1 MPESRSHDML
11 PVPLPDA
18 VRAALLAPVV
28 DQHCHGVRRDDTTR
42 SGFEQLIGEGGTP
55 APPGTTHFDTPA
67 GAAIRRWCAPV
78 LGLEPHASATVYLS
92 RRAELG
98 AAEVNRRLLRGA
110 GVSAFLVDTGPEV
123 PGLLSPAEMGRLGS
137 AAADEIVR
145 LEQVEQDV
153 AEAGLP
159 AADYAGTLR
168 DELAARA
175 ARAAALKSVAAHRCG
190 LGFDPSR
197 PSRGSVIAA
206 AGHRLADP
214 KSRLDDP
221 VLVRHLLW
229 AAVDVARERGLP
241 LQFHC
246 GLSGGGLSGGGLSGG
261 GLSGGG
267 LSGGGLSGGGLSGG
281 GLSGGGLSGDGLSG
295 GGPSGV
301 GVGHLADPA
310 LLTGFVRALAPL
322 GVPVVLLHCYPY
334 HRQAAYLAGVF
345 PHVYVDAGPAVA
357 HTAAGSAHVLR
368 ELLEL
373 VPFHKQ
379 MYGSG
384 SHGAGEL
391 CFLAALCHRRGLAR
405 VLADRIAEG
414 EWSPADAARIAHM
427 IGSGNA
433 RRVYRL

>member
-1 MPESRSHDML
+1 MP
-11 PVPLPDA
+11 PVALPDA
-18 VRAALLAPVV
+18 VRAALLAPVI

-55 APPGTTHFDTPA
+55 APPGTTRFDTPV

-110 GVSAFLVDTGPEV
+110 GVSAYLVDSGSDLPA
-123 PGLLSPAEMGRLGS
+123 LLSPAEMGRVGA

-145 LEQVEQDV
+145 LEQVERDV
-153 AEAGLP
+153 AEVGLP
-159 AADYAGTLR
+159 AADYAGMLR

-190 LGFDPSR
+190 LGADPSR

-206 AGHRLADP
+206 AGRRLADP

-229 AAVDVARERGLP
+229 TAVDVARERGLP
-241 LQFHC
+241 LQLHC
-246 GLSGGGLSGGGLSGG
+246 GLSGWGPP
-261 GLSGGG
+261 
-267 LSGGGLSGGGLSGG
+267 
-281 GLSGGGLSGDGLSG
+281 G
-295 GGPSGV
+295 GGPGV
-301 GVGHLADPA
+301 PGTAAPGDTGLAADPIR
-310 LLTGFVRALAPL
+310 LLGFVRALAPL
-322 GVPVVLLHCYPY
+322 GVPVVLLNCYPY
-334 HRQAAYLAGVF
+334 HRQAAYLAGAF

-357 HTAAGSAHVLR
+357 HTAAGSVHVLR
-368 ELLEL
+368 ELMEL

-384 SHGAGEL
+384 CHGAAEL
-391 CFLAALCHRRGLAR
+391 CFLAALCHRRALAR

>member
-1 MPESRSHDML
+1 ML

-18 VRAALLAPVV
+18 VRAALLAPLI

-42 SGFEQLIGEGGTP
+42 SGFEQLISEGGAP

-67 GAAIRRWCAPV
+67 GAAIRRWCAPL

-98 AAEVNRRLLRGA
+98 AAEVNRRLLRGT
-110 GVSAFLVDTGPEV
+110 GVSAFLVDTGADV
-123 PGLLSPAEMGRLGS
+123 PALLSPAETGRLGA

-145 LEQVEQDV
+145 LEQVEQDI
-153 AEAGLP
+153 AEAGLL
-159 AADYAGTLR
+159 AADYAGMLR

-175 ARAAALKSVAAHRCG
+175 SRAAALTSVAAHRCG

-206 AGHRLADP
+206 AGRRLADP
-214 KSRLDDP
+214 KTRLDDP

-246 GLSGGGLSGGGLSGG
+246 GLSGCGLSGIGTGVTGPGGTCV
-261 GLSGGG
+261 
-267 LSGGGLSGGGLSGG
+267 
-281 GLSGGGLSGDGLSG
+281 GDTA
-295 GGPSGV
+295 V
-301 GVGHLADPA
+301 AGHPADPA
-310 LLTGFVRALAPL
+310 LLGGFVRALAPL
-322 GVPVVLLHCYPY
+322 GVPVVLLGCYPY
-334 HRQAAYLAGVF
+334 HRQAACLAAVF

-357 HTAAGSAHVLR
+357 HTVAGSAHVLR

-384 SHGAGEL
+384 CHGAAEL

>member
-1 MPESRSHDML
+1 ML

-110 GVSAFLVDTGPEV
+110 GVSAFLVDTGLDV

-246 GLSGGGLSGGGLSGG
+246 GLSGGGLSGGGPSGWG
-261 GLSGGG
+261 P
-267 LSGGGLSGGGLSGG
+267 
-281 GLSGGGLSGDGLSG
+281 SG
-295 GGPSGV
+295 GGPSGL

-310 LLTGFVRALAPL
+310 LLTGFVRALVPL

-357 HTAAGSAHVLR
+357 HTAAGSGQVLR

-384 SHGAGEL
+384 CHGAAEL